1 MKRPNFFIVG
11 APKCGTTSLS
21 EYLKTHPQVFFSFPK
36 EPHYFAAEL
45 SPRFRRFDSEQT
57 YLRECFGGAGQK
69 HHAVGEGSTLYL
81 RSPVA
86 ARLIRQ
92 FNPDARIIAMFRNPA
107 DLAYSFHSQV
117 VFSLDEDVAD
127 FRTAWRL
134 QDQRRSGRAIP
145 KTCRTPEFLQYR
157 ELAMLGRQL
166 QRLYEALPREQVLT
180 ILFEDFVA
188 DTAKVYAEVL
198 AFLGLAHDGR
208 SEFPPINE
216 NRRHRSG
223 LIGRLLFTPPRW
235 MYDGVQWVKKRL
247 GLKRTGV
254 VDLLLWVN
262 AEKRQ
267 RPPLDADLRAE
278 LIETFRQDILTL
290 QELLGRDLGHW
301 LTQPVPAA
309 T

>member
-11 APKCGTTSLS
+11 APKCGTSSLS
-21 EYLKTHPQVFFSFPK
+21 EYLRSHPQVFFSFPK

-45 SPRFRRFDSEQT
+45 NPRFRRFDNEQQ
-57 YLRECFGGAGQK
+57 YLRECFGRAGPK
-69 HHAVGEGSTLYL
+69 RHAVGEGSTLYL

-86 ARLIRQ
+86 ARIIRQ
-92 FNPDARIIAMFRNPA
+92 FDPDARIIAMFRNPA
-107 DLAYSFHSQV
+107 DLAYSFHAQA
-117 VFSLDEDVAD
+117 VFNLDEDVTD
-127 FRTAWRL
+127 FRAAWRL
-134 QDQRRSGRAIP
+134 QDQRRRGQSIP

-157 ELAMLGRQL
+157 DVAMLGEQL
-166 QRLYEALPREQVLT
+166 QRLYGVFGRNQVLT

-208 SEFPPINE
+208 SHFPPINE

-223 LIGRLLFTPPRW
+223 LIGRLMFTPPGW
-235 MYDGVQWVKKRL
+235 MYGGVQWVKRRL

-254 VDLLLWVN
+254 VDLLVRLN
-262 AEKRQ
+262 AARRQ

-278 LIETFRQDILTL
+278 MIETFRQDILTL
-290 QELLGRDLGHW
+290 QDLLGRDLSHW
-301 LTQPVPAA
+301 LAQPAPAA
-309 T
+309 V